1 MTGRRERVYTEAM
14 HQDDIIFNGML
25 LVAAAVL
32 VAGVLGALGVI

>member
-1 MTGRRERVYTEAM
+1 MTGQRERVYTKRM

-25 LVAAAVL
+25 LLAAATL